1 MKRLRIYFKEGDKI
15 EGKNFCRFL
24 AELIQETGISG
35 ATLFK
40 SIYSYGGSKVISNI
54 NIEAEMYKMGQH
66 ADIIDDDGKIEILV
80 EKFKGG
86 GFLMGISNIERIY
99 P

>member
-1 MKRLRIYFKEGDKI
+1 MKRLRIYFKDGDKM
-15 EGKNFCRFL
+15 EGKSFCRFL
-24 AELIQETGISG
+24 EELIKEIGISG

-40 SIYSYGGSKVISNI
+40 CVYSYGQSKVVSNI
-54 NIEAEMYKMGQH
+54 NIEAEMYKMGQYI
-66 ADIIDDDGKIEILV
+66 DITDDDAKIAIIVGKL
-80 EKFKGG
+80 KGG